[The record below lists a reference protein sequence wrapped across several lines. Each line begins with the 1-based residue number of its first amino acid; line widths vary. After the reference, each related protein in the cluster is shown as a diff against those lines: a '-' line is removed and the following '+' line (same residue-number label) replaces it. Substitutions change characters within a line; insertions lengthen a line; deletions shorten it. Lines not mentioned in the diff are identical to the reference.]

1 MSVVWE
7 SKCTICRR
15 AGVKLYLKGERC
27 YTKKCALERR
37 NYPPGQHGPRQRER
51 KLSEYGEQLREK
63 QKLRQIYQIRER
75 QFRRYV
81 ENAQRARGVTGE
93 MLLRQLEMRL
103 DNVVY
108 RLGFA
113 VSRGQARQMVSH
125 RFITVNGRRINIPSY
140 QVREGDVI
148 SIHESK
154 RNTVLGKEAIA
165 RAAEHTPP
173 PWLSYDPTT
182 VQGKVLHPPTA
193 DEIRLDAEIDLQKII
208 EFYSR

>member
-1 MSVVWE
+1 MSVVWD
-7 SKCTICRR
+7 SKCSMCRR
-15 AGVKLYLKGERC
+15 AGVKLYLKGDRC

-37 NYPPGQHGPRQRER
+37 NFPPGQHGPRTRDR
-51 KLSEYGEQLREK
+51 KISEYGEQLREK
-63 QKLRQIYQIRER
+63 QKLRQMYHLREA

-93 MLLRQLEMRL
+93 VLLRQLEMRL
-103 DNVVY
+103 DNVIY

-113 VSRGQARQMVSH
+113 NSRGQARQMVSH
-125 RFITVNGRRINIPSY
+125 KFITVNGKRVNIPSY
-140 QVREGDVI
+140 QVRAGDVI

-154 RNTVLGKEAIA
+154 RSTALAKDALA

-173 PWLSYDPTT
+173 AWLAYDPSQ
-182 VQGKVLHPPTA
+182 VQGKVLHAPSA
-193 DEIRLDAEIDLQKII
+193 DEIDTRIEMQKII

>member
-1 MSVVWE
+1 MSVIWE
-7 SKCTICRR
+7 SKCKLCRR
-15 AGVKLYLKGERC
+15 AGVKLFLKGERC

-37 NYPPGQHGPRQRER
+37 NYPPGQHGPRSRDR

-63 QKLRQIYQIRER
+63 QKLRQIYHLREA

-81 ENAQRARGVTGE
+81 EEAQRARGVTGE

-113 VSRGQARQMVSH
+113 NSRGQARQMVSH
-125 RFITVNGRRINIPSY
+125 RFITVNGRRVNIPSY
-140 QVREGDVI
+140 QVRPGDVI

-154 RNTVLGKEAIA
+154 RNTTLGKQALA
-165 RAAEHTPP
+165 RAAEHNPP
-173 PWLSYDPTT
+173 AWLRYDPNTMQGVV
-182 VQGKVLHPPTA
+182 VQAP
-193 DEIRLDAEIDLQKII
+193 ELDQIDTNVDLQKII

>member
-1 MSVVWE
+1 MSVIWE
-7 SKCTICRR
+7 SKCSMCRR
-15 AGVKLYLKGERC
+15 AGVKLYLKGDRC

-37 NYPPGQHGPRQRER
+37 NYPPGQHGPRTRDR

-63 QKLRQIYQIRER
+63 QKLRQMYQLREA

-81 ENAQRARGVTGE
+81 EEAQRARGVTGE
-93 MLLRQLEMRL
+93 VLLRQLEMRL
-103 DNVVY
+103 DNVVF

-113 VSRGQARQMVSH
+113 NSRGQARQMVSH
-125 RFITVNGRRINIPSY
+125 KFITVNGKRVNIPSY

-154 RNTVLGKEAIA
+154 RATALAKDAFA

-173 PWLSYDPTT
+173 AWLAYDPTQL
-182 VQGKVLHPPTA
+182 QGKVLRAPQA
-193 DEIRLDAEIDLQKII
+193 DEIDTRVEMQKII

>member
-1 MSVVWE
+1 MSVVWD
-7 SKCTICRR
+7 SKCSMCRR
-15 AGVKLYLKGERC
+15 AGVKLYLKGDRC

-37 NYPPGQHGPRQRER
+37 NSPPGQHGPRTRDR
-51 KLSEYGEQLREK
+51 KMSEYGEQLREK
-63 QKLRQIYQIRER
+63 QKLRQMYQLREA

-81 ENAQRARGVTGE
+81 EKAQQARGVTGE
-93 MLLRQLEMRL
+93 VLLRQLEMRL

-125 RFITVNGRRINIPSY
+125 RFITVNGKRVNIPSY
-140 QVREGDVI
+140 QVREGDII

-154 RNTVLGKEAIA
+154 RSTTLAKDAIA
-165 RAAEHTPP
+165 RAAEHRPP
-173 PWLSYDPTT
+173 TWLSYDPNTL
-182 VQGKVLHPPTA
+182 QGKVLHAPQA
-193 DEIRLDAEIDLQKII
+193 DEIKTEAPIEMQKII

>member
-1 MSVVWE
+1 MSVVWD
-7 SKCTICRR
+7 SKCSKCRR

-37 NYPPGQHGPRQRER
+37 NYPPGQHGPRLRDR
-51 KLSEYGEQLREK
+51 KMSEYGEQLREK
-63 QKLRQIYQIRER
+63 QKLRQMYQLREA

-93 MLLRQLEMRL
+93 VLLRQLEMRL

-113 VSRGQARQMVSH
+113 ISRGQARQMVSH
-125 RFITVNGRRINIPSY
+125 KFITVNGKRVNIPSY
-140 QVREGDVI
+140 QVRPGDVI

-154 RNTVLGKEAIA
+154 RSTVLGKEAIA

-173 PWLSYDPTT
+173 SWLAYDPTQ
-182 VQGKVLHPPTA
+182 VQGKVLHAPSI
-193 DEIRLDAEIDLQKII
+193 DEIDTRVDLQKII